1 REKAS
6 KSSGESECD
15 EGHVE
20 TAEHQN
26 TEKRLPASYSDS
38 SENCTSEEEID
49 LGVPEGLRF
58 INISVLA
65 SVFETVRCPLC
76 KQGHAVLEEEKMGLA
91 SLPILKCSSSKCK
104 FEKLFYTFNKVVNSQ
119 AFEVNRR
126 VVLVTRNIGVGHQG
140 LVKFCG
146 VTNMLPPMQEN
157 LFQDHLKAVK
167 NAAQTAAEKCMSK
180 AADEVKGFY
189 EPEQDDVYNYWRR
202 RGFSSCYGVV
212 T

>member
-1 REKAS
+1 M
-6 KSSGESECD
+6 
-15 EGHVE
+15 H
-20 TAEHQN
+20 
-26 TEKRLPASYSDS
+26 
-38 SENCTSEEEID
+38 SEEEID
-49 LGVPEGLRF
+49 SGVPEGLRF

-91 SLPILKCSSSKCK
+91 SLLILKCSSSKCK

-126 VVLVTRNIGVGHQG
+126 VVLATRNIGVGHQG

-146 VTNMLPPMQEN
+146 VMNMLPPMQEN

-202 RGFSSCYGVV
+202 RGFSSCYGDV
-212 T
+212 TKKATLKY

>member
-1 REKAS
+1 M
-6 KSSGESECD
+6 
-15 EGHVE
+15 
-20 TAEHQN
+20 
-26 TEKRLPASYSDS
+26 
-38 SENCTSEEEID
+38 
-49 LGVPEGLRF
+49 
-58 INISVLA
+58 
-65 SVFETVRCPLC
+65 FETVRCPLC

-91 SLPILKCSSSKCK
+91 SLLILKCSSSKCK

-146 VTNMLPPMQEN
+146 VMNMLPPMQEN

-189 EPEQDDVYNYWRR
+189 EPEQDDVYNYWNFRDGTWRR

-212 T
+212 TKKATLKY

>member
-1 REKAS
+1 MTKAMWKPLNTKILRNACQLLFTDS
-6 KSSGESECD
+6 RNSTVILLK
-15 EGHVE
+15 
-20 TAEHQN
+20 TALARR
-26 TEKRLPASYSDS
+26 KL
-38 SENCTSEEEID
+38 
-49 LGVPEGLRF
+49 

-91 SLPILKCSSSKCK
+91 SLLILKCSSSKCK

-126 VVLVTRNIGVGHQG
+126 VVLATRNIGVGHQG

-146 VTNMLPPMQEN
+146 VMNMLPPMQEN

-202 RGFSSCYGVV
+202 RGFSSCYGDV
-212 T
+212 TKKATLKY

>member
-1 REKAS
+1 M
-6 KSSGESECD
+6 D
-15 EGHVE
+15 
-20 TAEHQN
+20 Q
-26 TEKRLPASYSDS
+26 
-38 SENCTSEEEID
+38 
-49 LGVPEGLRF
+49 
-58 INISVLA
+58 
-65 SVFETVRCPLC
+65 
-76 KQGHAVLEEEKMGLA
+76 A
-91 SLPILKCSSSKCK
+91 SLLILKCSSSKCK

-126 VVLVTRNIGVGHQG
+126 VVLATRNIGVGHQG

-146 VTNMLPPMQEN
+146 VMNMLPPMQEN

-189 EPEQDDVYNYWRR
+189 EPEQDDVYNYWNFRDGTWRR

-212 T
+212 TKKATLKY